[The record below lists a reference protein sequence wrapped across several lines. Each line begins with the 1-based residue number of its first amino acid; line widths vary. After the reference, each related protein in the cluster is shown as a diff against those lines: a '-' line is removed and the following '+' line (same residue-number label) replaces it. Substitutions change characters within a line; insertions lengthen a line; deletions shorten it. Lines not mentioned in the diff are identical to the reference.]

1 MNMFLHELKAMRK
14 STLIWICALIGMTAL
29 YMSIYPSM
37 TADAESFRKLL
48 AGYPPS
54 VRAMLGIRLESITSM
69 LGFYSFIFSFIVLGG
84 AIQAMIMGVSILSK
98 ETRERT
104 ADFLLVKPVSRQ
116 SIVTAKL
123 LAAGTVLFIT
133 NAVFYAAAA
142 GMAGLAAKEAF
153 DHWVFFLINL
163 TLFFVQLIFLAL
175 GAAVSVFFNKL
186 KGVLPIS
193 LGVVFGLYV
202 VGALLAADDSGSA
215 ARVLS
220 PFQYFSPAY
229 VVEHAGYETPF
240 LLLGAVV
247 VAIGAALTYFIYIR
261 KDIHAV

>member
-1 MNMFLHELKAMRK
+1 
-14 STLIWICALIGMTAL
+14 
-29 YMSIYPSM
+29 
-37 TADAESFRKLL
+37 
-48 AGYPPS
+48 
-54 VRAMLGIRLESITSM
+54 
-69 LGFYSFIFSFIVLGG
+69 
-84 AIQAMIMGVSILSK
+84 MILGVSVLSK

-123 LAAGTVLFIT
+123 LSAGTILLTT

-142 GMAGLAAKEAF
+142 GMAGLAATEQF
-153 DHWVFFLINL
+153 DHWLFFLINL

-175 GAAVSVFFNKL
+175 GAAVSVFFSKL
-186 KGVLPIS
+186 KGVLPVS

-202 VGALLAADDSGSA
+202 VGALLAADASSSA

-229 VVEHAGYETPF
+229 ILEHAGYETAY
-240 LLLGAVV
+240 LILGAAI
-247 VAIGAALTYFIYIR
+247 VAIGTALTYFIYTR

>member
-1 MNMFLHELKAMRK
+1 MNMYLHELKAMRK
-14 STLIWICALIGMTAL
+14 SAMIWICALIAMTAL
-29 YMSIYPSM
+29 YMSVYPSI

-54 VRAMLGIRLESITSM
+54 VRAMLGIQLESIASM

-84 AIQAMIMGVSILSK
+84 AVQAMIIGVSVLSK

-123 LAAGTVLFIT
+123 LAAVTILLLT

-142 GMAGLAAKEAF
+142 GMAGLAAKESF
-153 DHWVFFLINL
+153 DHWLFFLISL
-163 TLFFVQLIFLAL
+163 TLLFVQLIFLAL

-202 VGALLAADDSGSA
+202 VGALLAADDSGKA
-215 ARVLS
+215 ARAFS

-229 VVEHAGYETPF
+229 VVEHAGYEGTF
-240 LLLGAVV
+240 LLLGTAV
-247 VAIGAALTYFIYIR
+247 VAIGIALTYFIYIR